1 MKMYFIIYAQRKIV
15 CNTDIKTEWNKK
27 KIKKYLAVNKYLKY
41 KYKFT
46 GYAII

>member
-1 MKMYFIIYAQRKIV
+1 MLNAKSFVIQILKQNEI
-15 CNTDIKTEWNKK
+15 KK
-27 KIKKYLAVNKYLKY
+27 KKKKYLAVNKYLKY